1 MAKLVVV
8 ENEIENKQEK
18 KVVVPRSAAEIQRCK
33 LEKLLKKSVHLKLFL
48 VFVFFITLHFFIA
61 LILCLF
67 LA

>member
-48 VFVFFITLHFFIA
+48 VFVFFIMH
-61 LILCLF
+61 
-67 LA
+67 

>member
-48 VFVFFITLHFFIA
+48 VFVFFHYT

-67 LA
+67 QRL

>member
-48 VFVFFITLHFFIA
+48 VFVFCINFVLIPKAIA
-61 LILCLF
+61 HIR
-67 LA
+67 